1 MENIKQTILKG
12 RPNLKPNSVNQY
24 AAQLRKLLSLF
35 ETDNLSFLDQ
45 PKEVTEKIKD
55 LHYTSRRNVYNSVIV
70 YLYGVDDPK
79 NEPYIKEYIS
89 IRDKL
94 NDQYFTE
101 QASGKI
107 SEKQEKN
114 LVDIKEIENMIDTLN
129 KEVKEIKK
137 KLSFNRSEISTIRSW
152 ILLNMLTRIPTR
164 NDASNMLFISQAE
177 YKKLTLED
185 KQQHNYLVNKR
196 DGLYFVYND
205 YKTSKI
211 YKENKIDAPKE
222 LQKLLKQ
229 YIKMMGFK
237 VGDNIFPMSRNA
249 LTQLLIK
256 TSQKYMGKNISTT
269 LIRKSYISSKY
280 GNTKNEMEADAKKM
294 MHSIQTQQGI
304 YNKSKN

>member
-35 ETDNLSFLDQ
+35 GTDNLSFLDK
-45 PKEVTEKIKD
+45 PTEVTEKIKD

-70 YLYGVDDPK
+70 YLYGIDDPK
-79 NEPYIKEYIS
+79 NQPYIKEYIS

-114 LVDIKEIENMIDTLN
+114 LVDIKEIEKMIDTLN

-137 KLSFNRSEISTIRSW
+137 KPSFNRSEISTIRSW

-185 KQQHNYLVNKR
+185 KQEHNYLVNKR

-237 VGDNIFPMSRNA
+237 VGDNIFNLSRNA

-280 GNTKNEMEADAKKM
+280 GNTKSEMEADSKKM
-294 MHSIQTQQGI
+294 MHSVASQQLI
-304 YNKSKN
+304 YNKSKE